1 MTKIEAIESVLRENG
16 GSANLNV
23 IYNKIQKFY
32 PKAKESKEWEAGIRG
47 VLYREL
53 RKGSRF
59 KKIGLSIYAFKD
71 YEENPLP
78 KSSDKVKM
86 HSFMQGICLD
96 LGNARSYLTYT
107 ADPSKFYRDNVYLKD
122 IANLKNLP
130 NFTYKE
136 IINETRRIDV
146 LWFNNAKCAF
156 PQCAFEIVDSVSTL
170 NNAFN
175 RCLQL
180 KAFATKFYIVAPQ
193 IHRKKFEQNLELEI
207 YRDKKDFFE
216 FVAYDEMLT
225 TYEHFVTSGL
235 KDKRWLFGV

>member
-1 MTKIEAIESVLRENG
+1 MTKAEAIESVLREND

-23 IYNKIQKFY
+23 IYDKIQKFY

-59 KKIGLSIYAFKD
+59 KKIGLSIYALKD

-78 KSSDKVKM
+78 KLSDKVKM
-86 HSFMQGICLD
+86 HSFMQGICLE
-96 LGNARSYLTYT
+96 LGNVRSYLTYT
-107 ADPSKFYRDNVYLKD
+107 ADPSKLYRDNVYLRD

-146 LWFNNAKCAF
+146 LWFNNAKCTF

-180 KAFATKFYIVAPQ
+180 KAFVTKFYIVALQ

-216 FVAYDEMLT
+216 FVA
-225 TYEHFVTSGL
+225 SGL
-235 KDKRWLFGV
+235 KRWLFGV

>member
-1 MTKIEAIESVLRENG
+1 MTKVEAIESVLRENG
-16 GSANLNV
+16 GSANLSV
-23 IYNKIQKFY
+23 IYHKIPKFY

-53 RKGSRF
+53 REGQCF
-59 KKIGLSIYAFKD
+59 KKIGLSIYALKN
-71 YEENPLP
+71 YRENLLP
-78 KSSDKVKM
+78 KPSDKVKM
-86 HSFMQGICLD
+86 HSFMQGICLE

-107 ADPSKFYRDNVYLKD
+107 ADQSKLYRDNVYLRD

-175 RCLQL
+175 CCLQL

>member
-59 KKIGLSIYAFKD
+59 KKIGLSIYALKD

-86 HSFMQGICLD
+86 HSFMQGICLE

-107 ADPSKFYRDNVYLKD
+107 ADSSKFYRDNVYLKD